1 MTRLVT
7 IVIVSPYLTQH
18 PPPLCSLLPMPVL
31 YTRRAA
37 EGVADQDL
45 RGRSAQRGVRPHSVG
60 PQHQGTQSLVTR
72 QRDWHGMITRVC
84 ACAGPNQP
92 PFALP
97 SACFTCSQSTLTSP
111 PPPPPR
117 CQGFRPILLRLYQEA
132 GNPLR
137 MKKVKELYAIKA
149 KTARRARKES
159 KRKSKRGKVPSVT
172 C

>member
-1 MTRLVT
+1 MCVRVCVFVLSQTNPHLRCHPHALPALNRN
-7 IVIVSPYLTQH
+7 SL
-18 PPPLCSLLPMPVL
+18 PPPL
-31 YTRRAA
+31 
-37 EGVADQDL
+37 
-45 RGRSAQRGVRPHSVG
+45 
-60 PQHQGTQSLVTR
+60 
-72 QRDWHGMITRVC
+72 
-84 ACAGPNQP
+84 
-92 PFALP
+92 
-97 SACFTCSQSTLTSP
+97 
-111 PPPPPR
+111 R